1 MKGGNPLPL
10 TSIRVLDLSRLLPGP
25 YCSMLLADF
34 GAEVIKIEE
43 PGIGD
48 YARENLPKL
57 DKDSAFFH
65 SLNRNKKSVCLNL
78 KSAEGKENFL
88 RLVKDADVVIESFRP
103 GVMKRLGLDYE
114 TLREVNPGIIY
125 CAITGYGQDGPY
137 ANFPGH
143 DVNYTSYAGLLNL
156 MGERNGKPQI
166 PAAQIADI
174 GGGAL
179 PAAVGILLALFGR
192 EKTGKGQIVDISML
206 DGVISWLPTLLPG
219 FLATNEHPKRGELVL
234 SGKLACYEVYQTKDE
249 KWLSVGALELK
260 FWNEFCKAI
269 GREDFISKLDAP
281 MEVQDQMK
289 IEIQNIISQ
298 KSLDEWMGI
307 FSEVDSCV
315 APVLSFDEMIE
326 NPQVKAREMIK
337 NVNHS
342 ELGSIKQ
349 VGIPIKLSE
358 TPGEIRDLAPK
369 LGEHT
374 KEILEEIGVIK

>member
-1 MKGGNPLPL
+1 MPL

-78 KSAEGKENFL
+78 KSAEGKESFL
-88 RLVKDADVVIESFRP
+88 RLVKEADVVIESFRP

-192 EKTGKGQIVDISML
+192 EKTGKGQMVDISML

>member
-78 KSAEGKENFL
+78 KSAEGKESFL
-88 RLVKDADVVIESFRP
+88 RLVKEADVVIESFRP

-289 IEIQNIISQ
+289 IEIQNIISR

>member
-1 MKGGNPLPL
+1 
-10 TSIRVLDLSRLLPGP
+10 
-25 YCSMLLADF
+25 
-34 GAEVIKIEE
+34 
-43 PGIGD
+43 
-48 YARENLPKL
+48 
-57 DKDSAFFH
+57 
-65 SLNRNKKSVCLNL
+65 
-78 KSAEGKENFL
+78 
-88 RLVKDADVVIESFRP
+88 
-103 GVMKRLGLDYE
+103 
-114 TLREVNPGIIY
+114 NPGIIY

-206 DGVISWLPTLLPG
+206 DGVISWLPNLLPG

-307 FSEVDSCV
+307 F
-315 APVLSFDEMIE
+315 
-326 NPQVKAREMIK
+326 
-337 NVNHS
+337 
-342 ELGSIKQ
+342 
-349 VGIPIKLSE
+349 
-358 TPGEIRDLAPK
+358 
-369 LGEHT
+369 
-374 KEILEEIGVIK
+374 

>member
-78 KSAEGKENFL
+78 KSAEGKESFL
-88 RLVKDADVVIESFRP
+88 RLVKEADVVIESFRP

-192 EKTGKGQIVDISML
+192 EK
-206 DGVISWLPTLLPG
+206 
-219 FLATNEHPKRGELVL
+219 LV
-234 SGKLACYEVYQTKDE
+234 K
-249 KWLSVGALELK
+249 
-260 FWNEFCKAI
+260 
-269 GREDFISKLDAP
+269 
-281 MEVQDQMK
+281 
-289 IEIQNIISQ
+289 
-298 KSLDEWMGI
+298 
-307 FSEVDSCV
+307 
-315 APVLSFDEMIE
+315 
-326 NPQVKAREMIK
+326 VK
-337 NVNHS
+337 
-342 ELGSIKQ
+342 
-349 VGIPIKLSE
+349 
-358 TPGEIRDLAPK
+358 
-369 LGEHT
+369 
-374 KEILEEIGVIK
+374 

>member
-1 MKGGNPLPL
+1 MKGGTPLPL

-192 EKTGKGQIVDISML
+192 EKTGKGQMVDISML

-289 IEIQNIISQ
+289 IEIQNIISR

-349 VGIPIKLSE
+349 VGIPIKLSK

>member
-78 KSAEGKENFL
+78 KSAEGKESFL
-88 RLVKDADVVIESFRP
+88 RLVKEADVVIESFRP

-192 EKTGKGQIVDISML
+192 EKTGKGQMVDISML

-289 IEIQNIISQ
+289 IEIQNIISR

>member
-1 MKGGNPLPL
+1 MKGGTPLPL

-78 KSAEGKENFL
+78 KSAEGKESFL
-88 RLVKDADVVIESFRP
+88 RLVKEADVVIESFRP

-192 EKTGKGQIVDISML
+192 EKTGKGQMVDISML

-289 IEIQNIISQ
+289 IEIQNIISR

>member
-1 MKGGNPLPL
+1 
-10 TSIRVLDLSRLLPGP
+10 
-25 YCSMLLADF
+25 
-34 GAEVIKIEE
+34 
-43 PGIGD
+43 
-48 YARENLPKL
+48 
-57 DKDSAFFH
+57 
-65 SLNRNKKSVCLNL
+65 
-78 KSAEGKENFL
+78 
-88 RLVKDADVVIESFRP
+88 
-103 GVMKRLGLDYE
+103 
-114 TLREVNPGIIY
+114 
-125 CAITGYGQDGPY
+125 
-137 ANFPGH
+137 
-143 DVNYTSYAGLLNL
+143 
-156 MGERNGKPQI
+156 
-166 PAAQIADI
+166 
-174 GGGAL
+174 
-179 PAAVGILLALFGR
+179 
-192 EKTGKGQIVDISML
+192 ML

-358 TPGEIRDLAPK
+358 TPGEIKNLAPK

>member
-1 MKGGNPLPL
+1 MPL

-78 KSAEGKENFL
+78 KSAEGKESFL
-88 RLVKDADVVIESFRP
+88 RLVKEADVVIESFRP

-358 TPGEIRDLAPK
+358 TPGEIKNLAPK

>member
-1 MKGGNPLPL
+1 MPL

-25 YCSMLLADF
+25 YCSMILGDF

-43 PGIGD
+43 PSIGD
-48 YARENLPKL
+48 YAREYMPKV
-57 DKDSAFFH
+57 DEDSAFYH

-78 KSAEGKENFL
+78 KSADDKEYFL
-88 RLVKDADVVIESFRP
+88 KLVEEADVVIESFRP

-114 TLREVNPGIIY
+114 TLKEINPGIIY

-137 ANFPGH
+137 ANVPGH
-143 DVNYTSYAGLLNL
+143 DVNYISYAGLLNM

-192 EKTGKGQIVDISML
+192 EKTGKGQMVDISMM

-219 FLATNEHPKRGELVL
+219 YLATNNHPNRGELVL
-234 SGKLACYEVYQTKDE
+234 SGKLACYEVYQTKDK
-249 KWLSVGALELK
+249 KWMSVGALELK
-260 FWNEFCKAI
+260 FWSGFCKAI
-269 GREDFISKLDAP
+269 GKENFISQLDAP

-289 IEIQNIISQ
+289 IEIQNIIFQ
-298 KSLDEWMGI
+298 KSLDEWMEI
-307 FSEVDSCV
+307 FSMVDSCV
-315 APVLSFDEMIE
+315 TPVLSFDEMIE

-337 NVNHS
+337 NVNHD
-342 ELGSIKQ
+342 ELGTVKQ

-358 TPGEIRDLAPK
+358 TPGRIRGQAPK

-374 KEILEEIGVIK
+374 KEILEESDAVK

>member
-1 MKGGNPLPL
+1 MKGGTPLPL

-78 KSAEGKENFL
+78 KSAEGKESFL
-88 RLVKDADVVIESFRP
+88 RLVKEADVVIESFRP

-289 IEIQNIISQ
+289 IEIQNIISR

>member
-78 KSAEGKENFL
+78 KSAEGKESFL
-88 RLVKDADVVIESFRP
+88 RLVKEADVVIESFRP

-192 EKTGKGQIVDISML
+192 EKTGKGQMVDISML

>member
-1 MKGGNPLPL
+1 MKGGTPLPL

-192 EKTGKGQIVDISML
+192 EKTGKGQMVDISML

-289 IEIQNIISQ
+289 IEIQNIISR

>member
-78 KSAEGKENFL
+78 KSAEGKESFL
-88 RLVKDADVVIESFRP
+88 RLVKEADVVIESFRP

-358 TPGEIRDLAPK
+358 TPGEIKNLAPK

>member
-1 MKGGNPLPL
+1 MPL

-192 EKTGKGQIVDISML
+192 EKTGKGQMVDISML

-289 IEIQNIISQ
+289 IEIQNIISR

>member
-289 IEIQNIISQ
+289 IEIQNIISR